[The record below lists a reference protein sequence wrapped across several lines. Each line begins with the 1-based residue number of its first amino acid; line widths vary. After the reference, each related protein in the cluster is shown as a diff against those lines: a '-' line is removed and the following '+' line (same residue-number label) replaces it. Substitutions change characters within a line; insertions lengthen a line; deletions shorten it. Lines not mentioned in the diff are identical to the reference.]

1 MPPLTSRFAASVRRA
16 TAVLAVVVLTALAA
30 GCNAGSTA
38 LPPGLGPDGRRTDV
52 VVAVAAEPVNLDFTR
67 TSGAAIPQLL
77 MNNVYETLVK
87 IDQDGELV
95 PLLATGWEV
104 SEDRTQ
110 YTFRLREGVTF
121 SDGRPFSA
129 DDVVASFDRVRTH
142 WLNAIRGRMDV
153 VERTERI
160 DDHTVRVTLSRPS
173 NQWLFSLG
181 TSVGALF
188 PADLDF
194 DLQTTAVGTGPY
206 VVTQVRQGDR
216 VVLTGRDD
224 HWAGPAPMRQVTV
237 RFLGDPTAAVNALR
251 AGDVD
256 LLFNAATGDQA
267 LQLINAGV
275 FQVIEGTSTGD
286 VLLSFNNQAPPFDDV
301 RVRRAFAHAIDRQ
314 AVMDTASA
322 GFGTLAGAMV
332 TPQEPFYEDLTGI
345 HPYDPDR
352 ARELLAEA
360 GAENLHVTFDVPNL
374 SYATTAA
381 ELIASQLAEVG
392 VSVRINTLEF
402 PAVWLDQVFT
412 RHDFQMSV
420 IMHSE
425 ARDLLTVF
433 QRDYYL
439 GYDDSVIAPI
449 AAAADAGT
457 PEEFV
462 AGMRKVARRITE
474 DAAGVVL
481 YLAPTLIVADRNLTG
496 IKQNAVTE
504 SMDLTT
510 LAWR

>member
-1 MPPLTSRFAASVRRA
+1 MSRLTSWFTTRRRRA
-16 TAVLAVVVLTALAA
+16 SAALAVVAAATLVA
-30 GCNAGSTA
+30 GCNAGYTA

-52 VVAVAAEPVNLDFTR
+52 VIALAAEPVNLDFTT

-95 PLLATGWEV
+95 PLLATSWDV
-104 SEDRTQ
+104 SADRTQ
-110 YTFRLREGVTF
+110 YTFHLREAVTF

-129 DDVVASFDRVRTH
+129 DDVVASFDRVRTD
-142 WLNAIRGRMDV
+142 WLNAIKGRMDV
-153 VERTERI
+153 VERTEAL
-160 DDHTVRVTLSRPS
+160 DPHTVRVTLSRPS

-181 TSVGALF
+181 TSVGAIF

-194 DLQTTAVGTGPY
+194 DLRTTAIGTGPY
-206 VVTQVRQGDR
+206 VVSQVRQGDR
-216 VVLTGRDD
+216 IILTGRDD
-224 HWAGPAPMRQVTV
+224 HWSGPAPLQQVTV
-237 RFLGDPTAAVNALR
+237 RYLTDPTAAVNALR

-256 LLFNAATGDQA
+256 MLFNSATGDQA
-267 LQLINAGV
+267 RQLINAGR

-286 VLLSFNNQAPPFDDV
+286 VLLSFNNQRPPFDDV
-301 RVRRAFAHAIDRQ
+301 RVRQAFAHAIDRE
-314 AVMDTASA
+314 AVLETASA
-322 GFGTLAGAMV
+322 GFGTLVGAMV

-345 HPYDPDR
+345 NAYDPDR
-352 ARELLAEA
+352 ARELLREA
-360 GAENLHVTFDVPNL
+360 GAENLTVTFDVPTL

-392 VSVRINTLEF
+392 VRVRINTVEF
-402 PAVWLDQVFT
+402 PAVWLDKVFT

-462 AGMRKVARRITE
+462 TGMRKVARQITE

-481 YLAPTLIVADRNLTG
+481 YLAPTLIVADPNLEG
-496 IKQNAVTE
+496 INKNAVTE
-504 SMDLTT
+504 SMDITT
-510 LAWR
+510 LRWR